1 MSGPAAAIVGYAM
14 REALRR
20 RVFTVVLVLTAASGA
35 LYVAGAAQAFHEAS
49 SLGDGGFGVDS
60 HELVGATV
68 FGLAMFAILFLGAVL
83 AIFLTLS
90 VVRGDAD
97 QGLLQ
102 PLVVRPIGRAQL
114 LLARFAGAAAVTVA
128 YVAVI
133 FFACV
138 AATSA
143 VGSWSPDRLIVPALE
158 LCGAAL
164 IVCALSL
171 LGSVFLTATA
181 NGIAIFMVYGAGLTA
196 GFLGQVGNAIGSGT
210 LEDISRAAE
219 WALPF
224 QALYQDALH
233 GIAADAGGA
242 TGFAIE
248 LGPFGGSQE
257 SGPLLWA
264 WCALYLVLVGALAI
278 RGFARRDL

>member
-1 MSGPAAAIVGYAM
+1 VTSGVRAIVGYAM
-14 REALRR
+14 GEALRR
-20 RVFTVVLVLTAASGA
+20 RVFLVVLILTAVSGA
-35 LYVAGAAQAFHEAS
+35 LYVAGAAQAFHEAAS
-49 SLGDGGFGVDS
+49 FGGDDFGVDS
-60 HELVGATV
+60 HDLVGATV

-90 VVRGDAD
+90 VVRGDAER
-97 QGLLQ
+97 GLLQ

-114 LLARFAGAAAVTVA
+114 LLARFGGAAAVTFA
-128 YVAVI
+128 YVAAI
-133 FFACV
+133 FLACV

-143 VGSWSPDRLIVPALE
+143 VGSWSPDHIVVPALE
-158 LCGAAL
+158 LCLAAL
-164 IVCALSL
+164 ILCALSL
-171 LGSVFLTATA
+171 LGSVFLSATA

-196 GFLGQVGNAIGSGT
+196 GFLGQVGHAIGSGT
-210 LEDISRAAE
+210 LERISRLAE

-233 GIAADAGGA
+233 EIAADTGGA
-242 TGFAIE
+242 TGFALR

-264 WCALYLVLVGALAI
+264 WAAAYLVVVGAVAV
-278 RGFARRDL
+278 RAFGRRDL